1 MSRRKLLVKRMIE
14 EHGTLPPMPAER
26 VKSTRPGPDVPP
38 SNKIVTEP
46 MSERKRELWK
56 QWAEIKW

>member
-1 MSRRKLLVKRMIE
+1 MSRRKLLVKRQVVE
-14 EHGTLPPMPAER
+14 YGGVPPMPADR

-46 MSERKRELWK
+46 MSERKRELWTR
-56 QWAEIKW
+56 WASGK